1 MVKRSRSRKVSRKE
15 HFGSYGSYAINNNKG
30 GKRNSVKKS
39 KGKKCKKDTK
49 SKNDTKCNKQS
60 CLQKMNDPK
69 LMLYCF
75 KCKQKRIMDE
85 NGRQC
90 VKTKNNRDAIK
101 AMCSVCG
108 GKCQQFV

>member
-39 KGKKCKKDTK
+39 KKSKKSKKDTK
-49 SKNDTKCNKQS
+49 SNKQS
-60 CLQKMNDPK
+60 CLQKMNEPK

-75 KCKQKRIMDE
+75 KCKQKRLMSK

-101 AMCSVCG
+101 ALCSVCG

>member
-1 MVKRSRSRKVSRKE
+1 
-15 HFGSYGSYAINNNKG
+15 
-30 GKRNSVKKS
+30 
-39 KGKKCKKDTK
+39 
-49 SKNDTKCNKQS
+49 
-60 CLQKMNDPK
+60 MNEPK

-101 AMCSVCG
+101 ALCSVCG

>member
-15 HFGSYGSYAINNNKG
+15 HFSSCGSHLLGGG
-30 GKRNSVKKS
+30 GKPVKKS
-39 KGKKCKKDTK
+39 KKSKKGKKGKGKKSKKDTK
-49 SKNDTKCNKQS
+49 SNKQS
-60 CLQKMNDPK
+60 CINKMNDPK

-101 AMCSVCG
+101 ALCSVCG

>member
-1 MVKRSRSRKVSRKE
+1 MVKKSTSRRKE
-15 HFGSYGSYAINNNKG
+15 KFGSYGINNKKG
-30 GKRNSVKKS
+30 GKRKSVKKS
-39 KGKKCKKDTK
+39 KKSKKSKKDTK
-49 SKNDTKCNKQS
+49 SSKQS
-60 CLQKMNDPK
+60 CLQKMNEPK

-101 AMCSVCG
+101 ALCSVCG